1 MGILRKLG
9 LGALCAALAGAEP
22 RAAEDPK
29 PKAEAGAT
37 VTVTAEAAPV
47 AAERSPNPVRVLD
60 AETIRLRAA
69 RVLAELLPELAPGQA
84 LVYGGPGAVASL
96 YLGGARARDTVV
108 LLDGIRITDASGL
121 SPDFGTLGL
130 AGVERVELLRGPAS
144 TLYGADAHGGVVS
157 LCSASSAPDGVSG
170 DGLLA
175 GGSRGQRQGEIRPGF
190 GWGSG
195 WVKVHASA
203 AEEQASIPADR
214 TFRSAG
220 GSLSLG
226 QRFGEG
232 SLATLLYR
240 NQYQGT
246 PLPFT
251 GDYLPPSYAFAPVF
265 DPAREARQRSEQL
278 IGGFRSLLMPDLALV
293 ASAGQSLQSRLEP
306 GGDRYRSQRNQAVAS
321 LAWNPVAAYTGTWML
336 DLSAERAAI
345 LQDRVQARHA
355 AVATEQ
361 ALAWGDGWR
370 AVASLR
376 LQQDRLDYRLE
387 SAAALPERSRQQA
400 VWKAGL
406 NWKRGRW
413 RLYGSFG
420 TSWNSP
426 DLYALVHNLA
436 GGFGDLDDEK
446 SHALQFGADWA
457 SGPWQLRLEASRTW
471 YDRIVNF
478 VWLPGFDYRYENGT
492 QLRTQAFE
500 AALARSAAAGRLE
513 LFARCQEARNES
525 VGGSAQLRSGGA
537 LGRPFFT
544 GGVRGEGRR
553 GPWRGAFAWTFVGSS
568 YQYFDQPGGVDGLR
582 SHLNDLRLE
591 AGRGWGGGW
600 ELSLRGEHLLQ
611 RRWTREDWLAGR
623 IQGRNDA
630 YLVPVFPLAAPTVS
644 MVLRTRF

>member
-1 MGILRKLG
+1 MGIPRKLG

-22 RAAEDPK
+22 PAPEPPK
-29 PKAEAGAT
+29 PRAEAGAT

-60 AETIRLRAA
+60 AEAIRLRAA
-69 RVLAELLPELAPGQA
+69 RVLAELLPDLAPGQS

-121 SPDFGTLGL
+121 SPDFGTLGM
-130 AGVERVELLRGPAS
+130 AGVERVELLRGPSS
-144 TLYGADAHGGVVS
+144 TLHGADAHGGVLS
-157 LCSASSAPDGVSG
+157 LCSASSAPDGFSG

-175 GGSRGQRQGEIRPGF
+175 GGGRGQRQGEVRPGF

-195 WVKVHASA
+195 WVKLHASA
-203 AEEQASIPADR
+203 AEEQSSIAADR
-214 TFRSAG
+214 PFRSASG
-220 GSLSLG
+220 ALSFG

-232 SLATLLYR
+232 SLASLLYR
-240 NQYQGT
+240 NHHQGT

-265 DPAREARQRSEQL
+265 DPARESRLRSEQVIASL
-278 IGGFRSLLMPDLALV
+278 RSPLAPALLLE
-293 ASAGQSLQSRLEP
+293 ASAGQSLQARQEP
-306 GGDRYRSQRNQAVAS
+306 GEDHYRSQRNQAVAS
-321 LAWNPVAAYTGTWML
+321 LVWNPSGAYSGTWML
-336 DLSAERAAI
+336 DLSTERAAI
-345 LQDRVQARHA
+345 LEDRVQARHA

-361 ALAWGDGWR
+361 ALSWGEAWR

-376 LQQDRLDYRLE
+376 LQQDRLDYRLDG
-387 SAAALPERSRQQA
+387 AGVLPERSRQQA

-406 NWKRGRW
+406 NWRRGRW

-446 SHALQFGADWA
+446 SHTLQIGADWA
-457 SGPWQLRLEASRTW
+457 TGPWQLRLEASRTW

-478 VWLPGFDYRYENGT
+478 TWLPGFAYKYENGT

-500 AALARSAAAGRLE
+500 ATLARGGGAGRLE
-513 LFARCQEARNES
+513 LFARFQEARNES
-525 VGGSAQLRSGGA
+525 VAGAAQLSSGGA

-544 GGVRGEGRR
+544 GGVRGEGRT
-553 GPWRGAFAWTFVGSS
+553 GPWRGALAWVFVGSS
-568 YQYFDQPGGVDGLR
+568 YQYFDQPGGVAGLH
-582 SHLNDLRLE
+582 SHVNGLSLE
-591 AGRGWGGGW
+591 AGRRWGAGW
-600 ELSLRGEHLLQ
+600 ELSLRGQHLLQ
-611 RRWTREDWLAGR
+611 RGWTREDWLAGR
-623 IQGRNDA
+623 LQGRNDA
-630 YLVPVFPLAAPTVS
+630 YLVPVFPLAGPTFS